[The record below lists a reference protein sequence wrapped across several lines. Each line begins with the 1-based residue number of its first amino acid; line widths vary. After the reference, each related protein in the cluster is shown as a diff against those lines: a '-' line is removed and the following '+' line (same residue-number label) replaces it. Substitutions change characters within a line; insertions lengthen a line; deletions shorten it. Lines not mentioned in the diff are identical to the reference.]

1 MSRINLSGRK
11 IGRWSVL
18 SFSGLASNGHSL
30 FTCKCDCGTVAN
42 VIYTSLVS
50 GSSKGCRK
58 CRPSKHGYRW
68 TRLYFTWC
76 HMKARCYNK
85 KNSHYK
91 YYGGRGISICNEW
104 LQFIPFKN
112 WALSSGYSDTLTID
126 RIDNNG
132 NYEPNNCR
140 WADMKTQANNRRKR
154 KGIQERNHLGMFTGR
169 TI

>member
-1 MSRINLSGRK
+1 
-11 IGRWSVL
+11 
-18 SFSGLASNGHSL
+18 
-30 FTCKCDCGTVAN
+30 
-42 VIYTSLVS
+42 
-50 GSSKGCRK
+50 
-58 CRPSKHGYRW
+58 
-68 TRLYFTWC
+68 
-76 HMKARCYNK
+76 MKARCYNK

>member
-1 MSRINLSGRK
+1 
-11 IGRWSVL
+11 
-18 SFSGLASNGHSL
+18 
-30 FTCKCDCGTVAN
+30 
-42 VIYTSLVS
+42 
-50 GSSKGCRK
+50 
-58 CRPSKHGYRW
+58 
-68 TRLYFTWC
+68 
-76 HMKARCYNK
+76 MKARCYNK
-85 KNSHYK
+85 KNSHYE